1 MNASNFDIFWKNK
14 IGLSMTVAIA
24 ALFVWSA
31 IAPYSRGVW
40 YVEITTAAVP
50 LAIFV
55 FLSRNFKFSITS
67 YVILGVWEIMQIV
80 GAHYT
85 FELVPFGFVSDLI
98 GASRN
103 HYDRIAHFMVG
114 VNSYLVAEYA
124 FKRGVTNG
132 VGASAFFGLIAIMAF
147 ANLWELIEWTYA
159 EIDGGEVGAA
169 FLGSQGDVGD
179 AQKDMLMDT
188 LGGIVGAFLFCFTA
202 KK

>member
-1 MNASNFDIFWKNK
+1 
-14 IGLSMTVAIA
+14 MTVVIA

-114 VNSYLVAEYA
+114 VNSYLVAEYT

-132 VGASAFFGLIAIMAF
+132 VGESAFFGLIAIMAF
-147 ANLWELIEWTYA
+147 ANFWELIEWTYA

-169 FLGSQGDVGD
+169 FLGSQGDVWD